1 MASGKFKNSSSNNSA
16 TVIFSRGQWTIRRD
30 PVAAESY
37 NSRQTVECE
46 RMRDMREAANIRRCV
61 SEMGGSRLERLAA
74 LSIAVVGA
82 LSLAAYGQS
91 SPSSGTTSSSDSVLP
106 RNFVVPLSVVDEFFP
121 QVTQEA
127 STGQNLTAVGNP
139 KATRSVIYATGE
151 SSKKVTITVDQYES
165 STDASSAYEQAVEKS
180 KIPGF
185 KSVSVPNV
193 GQEAFAGTV
202 TMGAETHVG
211 LGALAGKLIVGVTLA
226 GYDATPDNIARLVA
240 LARKEEAAA
249 RATLGAS
256 GDQ

>member
-1 MASGKFKNSSSNNSA
+1 
-16 TVIFSRGQWTIRRD
+16 
-30 PVAAESY
+30 
-37 NSRQTVECE
+37 
-46 RMRDMREAANIRRCV
+46 MRDMREPGNMRYV
-61 SEMGGSRLERLAA
+61 SDMGSGSQLARIAA
-74 LSIAVVGA
+74 LWIALGGA

-91 SPSSGTTSSSDSVLP
+91 SPSSDTTSTSDSMLP
-106 RNFVVPLSVVDEFFP
+106 RNFVIPLSVVDEFFP

-139 KATRSVIYATGE
+139 KATRNVIYANGD
-151 SSKKVTITVDQYES
+151 SSMKVTITVDQYES
-165 STDASSAYEQAVEKS
+165 SADASSAYKQAVEKS

-211 LGALAGKLIVGVTLA
+211 LGALLGKLIVGVTLA
-226 GYDATPDNIARLVA
+226 GYNATPGNIAKLVA
-240 LARKEEAAA
+240 VARKEDDLAKAALA
-249 RATLGAS
+249 AS